1 MSGTVHKT
9 GLTGLHRAGWVST
22 EGLVKRWKLFLAM
35 GTSPKFCRAFVG
47 RDPPI
52 LGG

>member
-9 GLTGLHRAGWVST
+9 GLMGLHRAGWVST